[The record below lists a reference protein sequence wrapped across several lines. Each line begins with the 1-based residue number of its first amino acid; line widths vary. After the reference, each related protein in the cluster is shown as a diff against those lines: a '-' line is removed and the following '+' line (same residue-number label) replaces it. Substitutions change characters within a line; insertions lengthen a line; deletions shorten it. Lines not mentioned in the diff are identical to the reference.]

1 MQLLVNIDHVATIR
15 NARGEGYPDPVE
27 AAIVSEKAGAA
38 GIVFHLRVDR
48 RHIHDEDVY
57 KLKEAVSGVLNFEMA
72 ATEEMIGILVDVQPD
87 YCTLV
92 PETRDEL
99 TTEGGLNMSAV
110 YDDFK
115 ERVFPAIRKAG
126 IKISLFLDP
135 VEKDI
140 ELAAELGADTIELHT
155 GTYANAEDSIERK
168 KELDRLKK
176 AEIGRASCRER
187 E

>member
-1 MQLLVNIDHVATIR
+1 
-15 NARGEGYPDPVE
+15 
-27 AAIVSEKAGAA
+27 
-38 GIVFHLRVDR
+38 
-48 RHIHDEDVY
+48 
-57 KLKEAVSGVLNFEMA
+57 
-72 ATEEMIGILVDVQPD
+72 
-87 YCTLV
+87 
-92 PETRDEL
+92 
-99 TTEGGLNMSAV
+99 MSAV

-115 ERVFPAIRKAG
+115 QRVIPAIRKSG

-176 AEIGRASCRER
+176 AAELVHSHGMIVNAGHGLNLDNLPDRKSVV
-187 E
+187 

>member
-1 MQLLVNIDHVATIR
+1 MLRLLMFTR
-15 NARGEGYPDPVE
+15 T
-27 AAIVSEKAGAA
+27 SE
-38 GIVFHLRVDR
+38 LRSLHSVPTR
-48 RHIHDEDVY
+48 RSSD
-57 KLKEAVSGVLNFEMA
+57 L
-72 ATEEMIGILVDVQPD
+72 EEMIGILVDVQPD

-92 PETRDEL
+92 PETREEL
-99 TTEGGLNMSAV
+99 TTEGGLNMSAI

-155 GTYANAEDSIERK
+155 GTYANAQDSIERK

-176 AEIGRASCRER
+176 AAELVHNHGMIEIGRASGRGRER
-187 E
+187 RGAAG